1 MKRIIAFTSGKGGSG
16 KSTCCV
22 SVALALGQAGHKV
35 LLCDLDAG
43 LRCLD
48 LLTGVEENLVFD
60 LKDVLEGKPLADAV
74 LQSPLNPNI
83 FTVAAP
89 KYNYEFDGE
98 ALSSMLLTAQEYDY
112 ILLDF
117 PAGTDFPFC
126 KEISDIVDFIV
137 VATADRVGMRDG
149 DAMTQKLMEFGA
161 NCRLIINKFD
171 RRLVKQGTFGG
182 VDDIIDCCGCRL
194 LGIVPFDPLM
204 LSRKQGKFYKRTLTK
219 RAFERISKRICGY
232 EVRLPRIK
240 KIEKGK

>member
-16 KSTCCV
+16 KSTCSV
-22 SVALALGQAGHKV
+22 SVGNALAHMGHKV

-60 LKDVLEGKPLADAV
+60 LKDVLEGKPLESAV
-74 LQSPLNPNI
+74 IESPLNQNI
-83 FTVAAP
+83 FTLAAP
-89 KYNYEFDGE
+89 KYNYDIDGDK
-98 ALSSMLLTAQEYDY
+98 LSSMLLSADGYDY

-126 KEISDIVDFIV
+126 DKIADIVDFIV

-149 DAMTQKLMEFGA
+149 DAMTQKLMSFGA

-194 LGIVPFDPLM
+194 LGIVPYDPLM

-219 RAFERISKRICGY
+219 RAFERIGKRICGY
-232 EVRLPRIK
+232 EIHLPRIK

>member
-1 MKRIIAFTSGKGGSG
+1 MRRIVAFTSGKGGSG

-22 SVALALGQAGHKV
+22 FVANALALSGHRV

-60 LKDVLEGKPLADAV
+60 LKDVLEGKPLEDAV

-83 FTVAAP
+83 FTLAAP
-89 KYNYEFDGE
+89 KYSYDIDGD
-98 ALSSMLLTAQEYDY
+98 ALSRMLLSADGYDY

-126 KEISDIVDFIV
+126 KQIVDFVDFLVI
-137 VATADRVGMRDG
+137 ATADRVGMRDG
-149 DAMTQKLMEFGA
+149 DAMVQSLNAFGA

-171 RRLVKQGTFGG
+171 RRLVKQGVFGG

-194 LGIVPFDPLM
+194 LGIVPFDPL
-204 LSRKQGKFYKRTLTK
+204 LLARKQGKFYKRTLTG
-219 RAFERISKRICGY
+219 RAFERIGKRICGY